1 MGTIN
6 ILSLKI
12 VCNGKEV
19 EVPCMWLRKDAL
31 YHLGMKA
38 NCNCKAVER
47 GTEKNVL
54 AKPIVVE
61 YLPVIIWKE

>member
-1 MGTIN
+1 
-6 ILSLKI
+6 
-12 VCNGKEV
+12 
-19 EVPCMWLRKDAL
+19 MWLRKDAL